1 MKSNPSRNRYRY
13 LVQDEIV
20 VMISFEITKKD
31 LMNIAK
37 IEVKNLPGAFFVC
50 ASPLLNPLIK
60 KLECILPAE
69 YTGKRDSYTLSA
81 LHSHVTE
88 VHANELAILIKGQE
102 VQVEI
107 WRDELIARISEK
119 YPFAEHQKL
128 NLPGLLLLQSSPSI
142 QVVSAAKLRSEHK
155 LRIPDGR
162 RTLRYIYHLS
172 VVSIDADQEMIRIL
186 FDPERLPKKADGTGV
201 LE

>member
-1 MKSNPSRNRYRY
+1 
-13 LVQDEIV
+13 
-20 VMISFEITKKD
+20 MISFQINKRD

-37 IEVKNLPGAFFVC
+37 IEVKNLPGTFFVG
-50 ASPLLNPLIK
+50 ASPLLKPLIK
-60 KLECILPAE
+60 KLECMLPIE
-69 YTGKRDSYTLSA
+69 STGRGDNYTLSA

-88 VHANELAILIKGQE
+88 VHANEFAISIKGQGT
-102 VQVEI
+102 QVEI
-107 WRDELIARISEK
+107 GRDELMARISKK
-119 YPFAEHQKL
+119 YPFTEHQKL

-142 QVVSAAKLRSEHK
+142 QVVSTAKLRSEHK

-162 RTLRYIYHLS
+162 RTLRYIYHLG
-172 VVSIDADQEMIRIL
+172 VVSIDADQQRIRIV